1 MWQHA
6 SVADIAEKPLV
17 ELVINSPIWRWRLL
31 NIAGIDAAS
40 TLYPCVQRTGLPRF
54 PAGDIDLLLVPP
66 SRPDHATA
74 IEFKRVKIRDGEA
87 NKLHE
92 FTKGVDQVN
101 RLAMIGFYQ
110 VYLYI
115 LVAVDSRATNEGQMS
130 CADGIGWELRNEI
143 AARISPRDLQPGVGL
158 MQWEFVQS
166 TDHAPLGVGHGGGHL
181 VRLAEPRAQSVEVT
195 AWVARVHAAGTP

>member
-6 SVADIAEKPLV
+6 SVADIAEMKLV
-17 ELVINSPIWRWRLL
+17 KLLMDSPIWCQGRLL
-31 NIAGIDAAS
+31 NIEGIDAAS
-40 TLYPCVQRTGLPRF
+40 TLYQCVPLTGLPGSPR
-54 PAGDIDLLLVPP
+54 GDIDLLLVPP

-74 IEFKRVKIRDGEA
+74 IEFKRIKIRDGEA
-87 NKLHE
+87 NKLQE
-92 FTKGVDQVN
+92 FKKGVEQAN

-130 CADGIGWELRNEI
+130 FADGIGWELRNEI
-143 AARISPRDLQPGVGL
+143 AELISPRCLKPGVGL
-158 MQWEFVQS
+158 MHWEFVQT
-166 TDHAPLGVGHGGGHL
+166 TDHPPLGVGHGGGHL

-195 AWVARVHAAGTP
+195 AWVEQVRASVL